1 MELNIVLFVG
11 GSPFSMGNNKF
22 EALTCIQTMGS
33 RNKEIAELGEE
44 VIINRNAKR
53 EIRGQLIETTADLA
67 DTRIAKEKLERDQAD
82 YC

>member
-1 MELNIVLFVG
+1 
-11 GSPFSMGNNKF
+11 MGNNKF
-22 EALTCIQTMGS
+22 EALTGIKTMAS

-44 VIINRNAKR
+44 VIIERNAKR
-53 EIRGQLIETTADLA
+53 EFRGQLTETTADLA